1 MKAPTSTAQTST
13 QPFSQ
18 SLLVIFGFI
27 VGISIILTVLSSI
40 FGEKIPQA
48 AQERYDN
55 CVAIE
60 QHAGVGII
68 KADGKCDY
76 LKRS

>member
-13 QPFSQ
+13 QTFCQ

-27 VGISIILTVLSSI
+27 IGISIILTVLSSI
-40 FGEKIPQA
+40 FGEKIPRA
-48 AQERYDN
+48 AQEQYDN

-60 QHAGVGII
+60 QDAGVGII